1 MTSTSSRSTIPC
13 PPAPAAGIPANFQ
26 APSRTSARAV
36 RIAAGARLPPAAS
49 VPMGRET
56 GRRRPARTRPARPE
70 VSRRRPGSP
79 RRGRP
84 RAQRPAESC
93 PVMHRPWLAPRRQR
107 HRYRRI
113 QAGLADR
120 FHQQHRP
127 SLGDH
132 RTAAALDA
140 DTRVRP
146 DTLLHLGIASFLAA
160 NRALS
165 KSYRWQEH
173 FPRSRSALGQAIS
186 RKREANARQC
196 VL

>member
-1 MTSTSSRSTIPC
+1 MRLASSASAWARAARAS
-13 PPAPAAGIPANFQ
+13 APASHCADEP
-26 APSRTSARAV
+26 RD
-36 RIAAGARLPPAAS
+36 
-49 VPMGRET
+49 GRV
-56 GRRRPARTRPARPE
+56 GDDRPE
-70 VSRRRPGSP
+70 H
-79 RRGRP
+79 GRLGP
-84 RAQRPAESC
+84 KHRDVGQAVPAEGDRERN
-93 PVMHRPWLAPRRQR
+93 VQQDLARIVHRPWLAPRRQR

-120 FHQQHRP
+120 LHQQHRP
-127 SLGDH
+127 GLGDH